1 MKIVVFLEQIVNT
14 QVKLYGVDYFDSSK
28 ASEDDLVINPTS
40 KNAIEGAL
48 KLKKALG
55 AEVTAVCMQGLKP
68 IKAIREAIA
77 MGCDSGI
84 EVANDGLYNDDPLVI
99 AKVYTKVLEKIGDY
113 DLVLLGVE
121 EQPTGAYAVSA
132 MLAELLNLPSVLYA
146 EEIETLDNSLKI
158 THIIEGG
165 KKIVEMPMK
174 GVISC
179 TDSQY
184 FVPRYTSMRGILT
197 AKRAVIPKWEL
208 SDIGLTTED
217 ISKDAALIKEV
228 SMSNIV
234 IEKET
239 YIIKEG
245 EPEEM
250 VEELLSKL
258 KEDEVKLGA

>member
-1 MKIVVFLEQIVNT
+1 
-14 QVKLYGVDYFDSSK
+14 
-28 ASEDDLVINPTS
+28 
-40 KNAIEGAL
+40 
-48 KLKKALG
+48 
-55 AEVTAVCMQGLKP
+55 
-68 IKAIREAIA
+68 
-77 MGCDSGI
+77 
-84 EVANDGLYNDDPLVI
+84 VANDGLYNDDPLVI

>member
-1 MKIVVFLEQIVNT
+1 
-14 QVKLYGVDYFDSSK
+14 
-28 ASEDDLVINPTS
+28 
-40 KNAIEGAL
+40 
-48 KLKKALG
+48 
-55 AEVTAVCMQGLKP
+55 
-68 IKAIREAIA
+68 
-77 MGCDSGI
+77 
-84 EVANDGLYNDDPLVI
+84 
-99 AKVYTKVLEKIGDY
+99 
-113 DLVLLGVE
+113 
-121 EQPTGAYAVSA
+121 
-132 MLAELLNLPSVLYA
+132 
-146 EEIETLDNSLKI
+146 LKI

-234 IEKET
+234 IEKE
-239 YIIKEG
+239 
-245 EPEEM
+245 EM